1 MESIPL
7 ALDGYLSEA
16 PVFSK
21 QDGTA
26 CWRLNCSPTAELVDD
41 MTIPCT
47 SQNPDVINALV
58 TECRPGDFLRV
69 TGHLA
74 LPDSA
79 DGGLQLQATT
89 LEILWEAPELDIPED
104 DTDTDIARPETNR
117 NTAIEALA
125 EALTSLAGQPG
136 PDASIRIHI
145 SPTGA
150 LGTGLEHCHT
160 IDITPARAHQLADQ
174 ADAMNC
180 HPDTGTVLDPQTV
193 SELAKVFED
202 IDLAGLTGA
211 VLNST
216 RPEHRPKVTRAID
229 DMFGDVPGPDDPE

>member
-1 MESIPL
+1 MDAIPL

-58 TECRPGDFLRV
+58 TECRPADFLRV

-79 DGGLQLQATT
+79 DGGLQLQAAT

-104 DTDTDIARPETNR
+104 DEDTDVAHPETNR

-150 LGTGLEHCHT
+150 LGTGLEHCHA
-160 IDITPARAHQLADQ
+160 IDLTPAAHTSS
-174 ADAMNC
+174 
-180 HPDTGTVLDPQTV
+180 P
-193 SELAKVFED
+193 
-202 IDLAGLTGA
+202 
-211 VLNST
+211 T
-216 RPEHRPKVTRAID
+216 RPTP
-229 DMFGDVPGPDDPE
+229 